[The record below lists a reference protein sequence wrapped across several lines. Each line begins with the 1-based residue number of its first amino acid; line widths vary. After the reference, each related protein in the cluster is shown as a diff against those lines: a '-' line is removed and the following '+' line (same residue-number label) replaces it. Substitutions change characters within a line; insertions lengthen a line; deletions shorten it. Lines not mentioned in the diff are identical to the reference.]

1 MIKNILRNI
10 LVLIL
15 CLQLVGCPTRAAMA
29 AEPED
34 LEMWAAL
41 EENPESDD
49 YGYSDDDG
57 YSEVVVPEYPL
68 VSAAKAEAKEA
79 QQTASEEVSETEG
92 EAPELS
98 ALGILGVILVL
109 SILVPIVVV
118 GGIVLMGAGAGV

>member
-41 EENPESDD
+41 EEKPESDD
-49 YGYSDDDG
+49 YGYS
-57 YSEVVVPEYPL
+57 EVVVPEHPL

-118 GGIVLMGAGAGV
+118 GGIVLMGALGGV